1 MNVTSEK
8 LEHSTAKMTISIPA
22 DEFKKAVTAAYNK
35 EKGRYAVQGFRR
47 GHAPQAFIEKL
58 YGAGVFYETAANA
71 LIDES
76 YPKVVEQETELDIVS
91 RPEINVIQIEA
102 GQDFVYTAL
111 VAVRP
116 EVKLGTYKGVKITK
130 AEETVSDEEVEE
142 AIKKEQ
148 ERNSRL
154 VSVEGRSA
162 QDGDT
167 AVIDFDGSIDG
178 VSFDGGKGE
187 EYSLVLGSG
196 SFIPGFEEQLVGHG
210 AGEHVDVNVTF
221 PEDYHA
227 KDLAGKAAVFAVD
240 IKEVKTKEL
249 PALDDE
255 FASEVSEFDTME
267 EYRADVRKKLEETKK
282 NSAKYANENA
292 AVDAAVAAAEVEM
305 PELMV
310 STRVDDTINEQDR
323 RMRAQGISMADYMK
337 YTNTTIDQLRD
348 QFRPEAERSL
358 KTSLVLEAVANAE
371 NIEVSDD
378 DVEADVKKTADNYKM
393 SEDDIKNDFN
403 DAVRENIKQNLR
415 IQKAVELIA
424 DAAVAE

>member
-8 LEHSTAKMTISIPA
+8 LEHSTAKMTITVPA
-22 DEFKKAVTAAYNK
+22 DEFKKAVTAVYNK
-35 EKGRYAVQGFRR
+35 EKGRYNVQGFRR

-58 YGAGVFYETAANA
+58 YGPEVFFETAANTV
-71 LIDES
+71 IDES
-76 YPKVVEQETELDIVS
+76 YPEVVEQSELDIVS
-91 RPEINVIQIEA
+91 RPEIEVTQIES
-102 GQDFVYTAL
+102 GKDFIYTAL

-130 AEETVSDEEVEE
+130 MDETVTDEDVDK
-142 AIKKEQ
+142 AVADEQ
-148 ERNSRL
+148 ERNARL
-154 VSVEGRSA
+154 VSVEGRAA

-178 VSFDGGKGE
+178 VHFDGGKGE
-187 EYSLVLGSG
+187 EYSLTLGSG
-196 SFIPGFEEQLVGHG
+196 SFIPGFEEQLVGHS

-240 IKEVKTKEL
+240 IKEVKAKEL

-255 FASEVSEFDTME
+255 FASEVSEFDTMD
-267 EYRADVRKKLEETKK
+267 EYRADLRMKLEETKK
-282 NSAKYANENA
+282 TSAKNANENA
-292 AVDAAVAAAEVEM
+292 AIDAAVAAAEVEL

-310 STRVDDTINEQDR
+310 NTQVDDSINQQAR
-323 RMRAQGISMADYMK
+323 RMKAQGISLADYMK
-337 YTNTTIDQLRD
+337 YTGTTIDDLRG

-358 KTSLVLEAVANAE
+358 KTSLVLEAIANAE
-371 NIEVSDD
+371 NIEISDE
-378 DVEADVKKTADNYKM
+378 DVEAEVQKEVERYKLPK
-393 SEDDIKNDFN
+393 EDIDKYFN
-403 DAVRENIKQNLR
+403 DAARENIKQNLR
-415 IQKAVELIA
+415 IQKAVELVA

>member
-8 LEHSTAKMTISIPA
+8 LENSTAKMTITIPA

-35 EKGRYAVQGFRR
+35 EKGRYNVQGFRR
-47 GHAPQAFIEKL
+47 GHAPQAFIEKM
-58 YGAGVFYETAANA
+58 YGEGVFFETAANSI
-71 LIDES
+71 IDSS
-76 YPKVVEQETELDIVS
+76 YPDVVEQSDLDIVS
-91 RPEINVIQIEA
+91 RPEIEVTQIES
-102 GQDFVYTAL
+102 GKDFIYTAL

-130 AEETVSDEEVEE
+130 ADETVTDEDVD
-142 AIKKEQ
+142 ASIAKEQ
-148 ERNSRL
+148 DRNSRL
-154 VSVEGRSA
+154 VSAEGKA
-162 QDGDT
+162 AENGDT
-167 AVIDFDGSIDG
+167 TVIDFDGSIDG
-178 VSFDGGKGE
+178 VAFDGGKGE

-196 SFIPGFEEQLVGHG
+196 SFIPGFEDQLVGHK

-221 PEDYHA
+221 PDDYHA

-282 NSAKYANENA
+282 ESAKYANENA
-292 AVDAAVAAAEVEM
+292 AVDAAVAAAEVEL

-310 STRVDDTINEQDR
+310 STRVDDNLNDNAR
-323 RMRAQGISMADYMK
+323 RMRAQGISLADYMK
-337 YTNTTIDQLRD
+337 YTNTTLDQLRE
-348 QFRPEAERSL
+348 QLRPEAERSL
-358 KTSLVLEAVANAE
+358 KMSLVLEAVANAE
-371 NIEVSDD
+371 NIEISAEELDA
-378 DVEADVKKTADNYKM
+378 EIKKQAENYKM
-393 SEDDIKNDFN
+393 SEDDVKNYFN
-403 DAVRENIKQNLR
+403 DAVKENMRQNLR

-424 DAAVAE
+424 DAAVTE

>member
-8 LEHSTAKMTISIPA
+8 LEHSTAKMTITVPA

-35 EKGRYAVQGFRR
+35 EKGRYNVQGFRR

-58 YGAGVFYETAANA
+58 YGPEVFFETAANTV
-71 LIDES
+71 IDES
-76 YPKVVEQETELDIVS
+76 YPEVVEQSELDIVS
-91 RPEINVIQIEA
+91 RPEIEVTQIES
-102 GQDFVYTAL
+102 GKDFIYTAL

-116 EVKLGTYKGVKITK
+116 EVKLGTYKGVKITQMD
-130 AEETVSDEEVEE
+130 ETVTDEDVDK
-142 AIKKEQ
+142 AVADEQ
-148 ERNSRL
+148 ERNARL
-154 VSVEGRSA
+154 VSVEGRAA

-178 VSFDGGKGE
+178 VHFDGGKGE
-187 EYSLVLGSG
+187 EYSLTLGSG
-196 SFIPGFEEQLVGHG
+196 SFIPGFEEQLVGHS

-255 FASEVSEFDTME
+255 FASEVSEFDTMD
-267 EYRADVRKKLEETKK
+267 EYRADLRMKLEETKK
-282 NSAKYANENA
+282 TSAKNANENA
-292 AVDAAVAAAEVEM
+292 AIDAAVAAAEVEL

-310 STRVDDTINEQDR
+310 NTQVDDSINQQAR
-323 RMRAQGISMADYMK
+323 RMKAQGISLADYMK
-337 YTNTTIDQLRD
+337 YTGTTIDDLRG

-358 KTSLVLEAVANAE
+358 KTSLVLEAIANAE
-371 NIEVSDD
+371 NIEISDE
-378 DVEADVKKTADNYKM
+378 DVEAEVQKEVERYKLPK
-393 SEDDIKNDFN
+393 EDIDKYFN
-403 DAVRENIKQNLR
+403 DAARENIKQNLR
-415 IQKAVELIA
+415 IQKAVELVA

>member
-1 MNVTSEK
+1 M
-8 LEHSTAKMTISIPA
+8 
-22 DEFKKAVTAAYNK
+22 
-35 EKGRYAVQGFRR
+35 
-47 GHAPQAFIEKL
+47 
-58 YGAGVFYETAANA
+58 
-71 LIDES
+71 
-76 YPKVVEQETELDIVS
+76 
-91 RPEINVIQIEA
+91 
-102 GQDFVYTAL
+102 
-111 VAVRP
+111 
-116 EVKLGTYKGVKITK
+116 
-130 AEETVSDEEVEE
+130 
-142 AIKKEQ
+142 
-148 ERNSRL
+148 
-154 VSVEGRSA
+154 EGRSA

-178 VSFDGGKGE
+178 VPFDGGKGE

-227 KDLAGKAAVFAVD
+227 KGLAGKAAVFAVD

-337 YTNTTIDQLRD
+337 YTNTTIDQLRE

-371 NIEVSDD
+371 NIEVSDE

-393 SEDDIKNDFN
+393 SEDDIKNYFN

>member
-8 LEHSTAKMTISIPA
+8 LEHSTAKMTITVPA

-35 EKGRYAVQGFRR
+35 EKGRYNVQGFRR

-58 YGAGVFYETAANA
+58 YGPEVFFETAANTV
-71 LIDES
+71 IDES
-76 YPKVVEQETELDIVS
+76 YPEVVEQSELDIVS
-91 RPEINVIQIEA
+91 RPEIEVTQIES
-102 GQDFVYTAL
+102 GKDFIYTAL

-130 AEETVSDEEVEE
+130 MDETVTDEDVDK
-142 AIKKEQ
+142 AVADEQ
-148 ERNSRL
+148 ERNARL
-154 VSVEGRSA
+154 VSVEGRAA

-178 VSFDGGKGE
+178 VHFDGGKGE
-187 EYSLVLGSG
+187 EYSLTLGSG
-196 SFIPGFEEQLVGHG
+196 SFIPGFEEQLVGHS

-240 IKEVKTKEL
+240 IKEVKAKEL

-255 FASEVSEFDTME
+255 FASEVSEFDTMD
-267 EYRADVRKKLEETKK
+267 EYRADLRMKLEETKK
-282 NSAKYANENA
+282 TSAKNANENA
-292 AVDAAVAAAEVEM
+292 AIDAAVAAAEVEL

-310 STRVDDTINEQDR
+310 NTQVDDSINQQAR
-323 RMRAQGISMADYMK
+323 RMKAQGISLADYMK
-337 YTNTTIDQLRD
+337 YTGTTIDDLRG

-358 KTSLVLEAVANAE
+358 KTSLVLEAIANAE
-371 NIEVSDD
+371 NIEISDE
-378 DVEADVKKTADNYKM
+378 DVEAEVQKEVERYKLPK
-393 SEDDIKNDFN
+393 EDIDKYFN
-403 DAVRENIKQNLR
+403 DAARENIKQNLR
-415 IQKAVELIA
+415 IQKAVELVA

>member
-8 LEHSTAKMTISIPA
+8 LEHSTAKMTITVPA

-35 EKGRYAVQGFRR
+35 EKGRYNVQGFRR

-58 YGAGVFYETAANA
+58 YGPGVFFETAANTV
-71 LIDES
+71 IDES
-76 YPKVVEQETELDIVS
+76 YPEVVEQSELDIVS
-91 RPEINVIQIEA
+91 RPEIEVTQIES
-102 GQDFVYTAL
+102 GKDFIYTAL

-130 AEETVSDEEVEE
+130 ADENVTDEDVDKAVAE
-142 AIKKEQ
+142 EQ
-148 ERNSRL
+148 ERNARL
-154 VSVEGRSA
+154 VSVEGKAA

-178 VSFDGGKGE
+178 VHFDGGKGE
-187 EYSLVLGSG
+187 EYSLTLGSG

-221 PEDYHA
+221 PEDYHDE
-227 KDLAGKAAVFAVD
+227 DLAGKAAVFAVD

-255 FASEVSEFDTME
+255 FASEVSEFETMD
-267 EYRADVRKKLEETKK
+267 EYRADLRKKLEEIKK
-282 NSAKYANENA
+282 TSAKNANENA
-292 AVDAAVAAAEVEM
+292 AIDAAVAAAEVEL

-310 STRVDDTINEQDR
+310 NTHVDDNINEQAR
-323 RMRAQGISMADYMK
+323 RMKAQGISLADYMK
-337 YTNTTIDQLRD
+337 YTGTTIDDLRG

-358 KTSLVLEAVANAE
+358 KTSLVLEDRKSV
-371 NIEVSDD
+371 V
-378 DVEADVKKTADNYKM
+378 
-393 SEDDIKNDFN
+393 
-403 DAVRENIKQNLR
+403 
-415 IQKAVELIA
+415 
-424 DAAVAE
+424 